1 MTRIRL
7 ETAMTPEEERS
18 ADLERPARRTVRLAA
33 DAAPEAVSG
42 SELPAPR
49 RPATHALRPALRDRV
64 LRVAERVVGDWA
76 PTLREA
82 LVRVLVFAVVLAV
95 LGVAFGVEVA
105 AAGAA
110 VGFVMFLIGRR
121 RAGSSD

>member
-1 MTRIRL
+1 M
-7 ETAMTPEEERS
+7 
-18 ADLERPARRTVRLAA
+18 ERPVRRTVWLAA
-33 DAAPEAVSG
+33 DAEPEPVTS
-42 SELPAPR
+42 PAPR
-49 RPATHALRPALRDRV
+49 HPAKHALRPASRDRF

-82 LVRVLVFAVVLAV
+82 LVRVLVFAVVLVA
-95 LGVAFGVEVA
+95 LGLTLGVEVA

-121 RAGSSD
+121 RTGDED